1 MGRSLSLLRRN
12 PDFRRLFIAQLVVFG
27 GDWFV
32 MIPLLA
38 LLTRL
43 TGGGFW
49 GGVVLS
55 VDTSVVALLLP
66 YAGTLAD
73 RLDRRKILII
83 ANLASV
89 AAALSLLLVRSQ
101 ATIWVA
107 VVGIVAIASA
117 KAMYSPAAQAALPN
131 VVDPEDLATA
141 NAVAGSA
148 WGTMLVVG
156 ASLGGLVAGLLG
168 AYLSFGIGA
177 GCLALAAMITL
188 RVRRPLQTERTGV
201 RPTPAWPALRE
212 ALSHIGA
219 HSQVRA
225 LVTVKSAV
233 GFGNG
238 VLAAFPVL
246 ATTVFGMG
254 ATGMGLLYGA
264 RGLGALVGP
273 MLLRGVL
280 TTPQRLLPGLAISMA
295 SYGACYML
303 VGVAPWFW
311 LVLALVVVAHL
322 SGGGNWVMS
331 NYALQTVVPDALRG
345 RIFAADMM
353 IAMVAVSISQALAGA
368 LTDRLGPQLVIIG
381 CGAVTFTY
389 AVIWRLAT
397 RGLLRQPV
405 GSSES
410 APSPV

>member
-131 VVDPEDLATA
+131 VVDPEDLAAA

-188 RVRRPLQTERTGV
+188 RVRRPLQT
-201 RPTPAWPALRE
+201 
-212 ALSHIGA
+212 
-219 HSQVRA
+219 
-225 LVTVKSAV
+225 
-233 GFGNG
+233 
-238 VLAAFPVL
+238 
-246 ATTVFGMG
+246 
-254 ATGMGLLYGA
+254 
-264 RGLGALVGP
+264 
-273 MLLRGVL
+273 
-280 TTPQRLLPGLAISMA
+280 
-295 SYGACYML
+295 
-303 VGVAPWFW
+303 
-311 LVLALVVVAHL
+311 
-322 SGGGNWVMS
+322 
-331 NYALQTVVPDALRG
+331 
-345 RIFAADMM
+345 
-353 IAMVAVSISQALAGA
+353 
-368 LTDRLGPQLVIIG
+368 
-381 CGAVTFTY
+381 
-389 AVIWRLAT
+389 
-397 RGLLRQPV
+397 
-405 GSSES
+405 
-410 APSPV
+410 